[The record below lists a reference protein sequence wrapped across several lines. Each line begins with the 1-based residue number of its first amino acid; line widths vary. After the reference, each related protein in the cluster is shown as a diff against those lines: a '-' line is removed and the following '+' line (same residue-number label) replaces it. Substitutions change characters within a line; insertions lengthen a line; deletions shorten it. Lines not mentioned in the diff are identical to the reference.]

1 LDEGT
6 PLQTK
11 FWPTLGNWVVDSILE
26 HEPMLRLTPLPE
38 TSVIWIQSLLIPE
51 ITPLPLFDPAGI
63 PPRHEKSLTEELLDP
78 DPDPLPLPL
87 LATEGYPN
95 FEVHI

>member
-1 LDEGT
+1 M
-6 PLQTK
+6 
-11 FWPTLGNWVVDSILE
+11 VDSILE
-26 HEPMLRLTPLPE
+26 HEPMLRLTSLTE
-38 TSVIWIQSLLIPE
+38 TSVVYIPSLSIPE

-63 PPRHEKSLTEELLDP
+63 PHKHEKPLTEGLLDP
-78 DPDPLPLPL
+78 DPLPL

>member
-1 LDEGT
+1 
-6 PLQTK
+6 
-11 FWPTLGNWVVDSILE
+11 
-26 HEPMLRLTPLPE
+26 MLRLTPLPE
-38 TSVIWIQSLLIPE
+38 RSVIWIPSLLIPE

-63 PPRHEKSLTEELLDP
+63 PPKHEKSLTEELLDP
-78 DPDPLPLPL
+78 DPDPDPLPPLPL